1 MIARELEGVPDREI
15 AQRFEISV
23 TAVRVRMHR
32 ARRKIRV
39 RFQEE
44 RP

>member
-1 MIARELEGVPDREI
+1 MADRDIAR
-15 AQRFEISV
+15 RFEISV

-32 ARRKIRV
+32 ARQKLRA